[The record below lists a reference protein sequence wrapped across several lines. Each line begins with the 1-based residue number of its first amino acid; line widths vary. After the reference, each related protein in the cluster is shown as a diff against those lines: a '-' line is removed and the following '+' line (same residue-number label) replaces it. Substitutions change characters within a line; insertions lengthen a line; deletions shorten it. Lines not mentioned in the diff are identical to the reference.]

1 MLTQFHKMHGLGN
14 DFVVIDARG
23 GPVELTPSIVR
34 ALCDRREGIGC
45 DQLIRIAP
53 SDMAAVRM
61 DIWNADGE
69 PASACGNATRCV
81 MALTAAPSVETVGG
95 LLKGGGDYDKVRVE
109 LPPPVFD
116 YDRIPIAD
124 PMDTA
129 PTPLGWDSLT
139 APDAVNV
146 GNPHLVFFVDD
157 VDAVPLAEL
166 GPTIETDP
174 IFPDRINVNVAE
186 VTENGVKLRTWE
198 RGAGLTR
205 ACGTGA
211 CATAV
216 AAIRRR
222 LAVSPVEV
230 EMAGGTLTISWAP
243 GDPIIMEGPATHVFS
258 GEINLESLA

>member
-1 MLTQFHKMHGLGN
+1 METRFHKMHGLGN
-14 DFVVIDARG
+14 DFVVLDARKE
-23 GPVELTPSIVR
+23 PVEVTAGQVR
-34 ALCDRREGIGC
+34 ALCDRSTGIGC
-45 DQLIRIAP
+45 DQLIRIGP
-53 SDMAAVRM
+53 SDMAAIRM

-81 MALTAAPSVETVGG
+81 MALTGASSIETIGG

-109 LPPPVFD
+109 LPAPRFQWD
-116 YDRIPIAD
+116 EIPFSD

-129 PTPLGWDSLT
+129 PAPLGWDALE

-157 VDAVPLAEL
+157 VDAVPLADL

-198 RGAGLTR
+198 RGAGLTL

-222 LAVSPVEV
+222 LAISPVEV
-230 EMAGGTLTISWAP
+230 AMPGGTLLISWAP

-258 GEINLESLA
+258 GEIDLDRLA

>member
-1 MLTQFHKMHGLGN
+1 MATLFHKMHGLGN
-14 DFVVIDARG
+14 DFVVLDARK
-23 GPVELTPSIVR
+23 GPVEVTAQQVR
-34 ALCDRREGIGC
+34 AICDRSEGIGC
-45 DQLIRIAP
+45 DQLIRIGP
-53 SDMAAVRM
+53 SDMAAIRM

-81 MALTAAPSVETVGG
+81 MALTGAASVETVGG

-109 LPPPVFD
+109 LPAPRFQWD
-116 YDRIPIAD
+116 EIPIAD

-129 PTPLGWDSLT
+129 PTPLGWDALE

-157 VDAVPLAEL
+157 VDSVPLGEL

-174 IFPDRINVNVAE
+174 VFPDRINVNVAQI
-186 VTENGVKLRTWE
+186 TENGVKLRTWE
-198 RGAGLTR
+198 RGAGLTK

-216 AAIRRR
+216 AAIKRR

-230 EMAGGTLTISWAP
+230 AMPGGTLAISWAP

-258 GEINLESLA
+258 GEIDLEKLA